1 MAVSAMSAEQ
11 GHEIYPVKK
20 DGFRRKLMILRALL
34 KMIEKMVRFWSA
46 LEIRGDW
53 LIFRQSTESETLAAG
68 LLLLP
73 DLRRCRPNGL
83 RVTGI

>member
-1 MAVSAMSAEQ
+1 
-11 GHEIYPVKK
+11 
-20 DGFRRKLMILRALL
+20 MILRALL

-53 LIFRQSTESETLAAG
+53 LIFRQSTESETLAAD

-73 DLRRCRPNGL
+73 DLRRRRPDGL
-83 RVTGI
+83 RVTARGHLRHGTLRTFGKPQESYSSFS